1 VRHHI
6 LRIGNTGIM
15 KNGVVIVGAGHAG
28 VQAAASLREE
38 GFDSP
43 VTLIGDENE
52 LPYHKPPLSKAFMKE
67 ADAKPQMLRAEA
79 FYTNGHI
86 DLVLGS
92 SVDRIDLSGRRL
104 DLSDGRHIAFDRV
117 ILATGSRP
125 RTLALPGSNLAGVLS
140 LRSIADARAIREAS
154 DGCEDIVVL
163 GGGFIGLEI
172 AATLAARGR
181 RVTVVEAQD
190 RPLARAAAPVIATH
204 VRSRLEASGVRLL
217 TNTTIERL
225 EGQNGRVVTAVT
237 SSGERLPAGLILV
250 GVGVVPN
257 SELAEAAGIAVA
269 NGIRVDAQMRSSQPE
284 ILAIG
289 DNANYRHWLS
299 GADVRLESVQNATDQ
314 ARLAARTITG
324 HEDAYRSVPWFWSDI
339 GDMKLQMVGLAA
351 GGDRFVVVGEAAE
364 NRFSVFHYLGDRLI
378 CIESVNR
385 PADHMLG
392 RKMLAAGFSPNPAT
406 LAADDLKAAFTKWQ
420 QFQPAEPA

>member
-1 VRHHI
+1 
-6 LRIGNTGIM
+6 M
-15 KNGVVIVGAGHAG
+15 KNGVVIIGAGHGG

-38 GFDSP
+38 GFDGP

-67 ADAKPQMLRAEA
+67 VDAKPQMLRAEA
-79 FYTNGHI
+79 FYANGRI
-86 DLVLGS
+86 ELMLGS
-92 SVDRIDLSGRRL
+92 SVERIDLSGRRL
-104 DLSDGRHIAFDRV
+104 DLSGGGHIAFDRV

-125 RTLALPGSNLAGVLS
+125 RTLALPGSDLAGVLS
-140 LRSIADARAIREAS
+140 LRSVADARAIREAGV
-154 DGCEDIVVL
+154 DCEDVVIL
-163 GGGFIGLEI
+163 GGGFIGLEV
-172 AATLAARGR
+172 AVTLALGGR
-181 RVTVVEAQD
+181 RVTVVEAQN
-190 RPLARAAAPVIATH
+190 RLLARAAAPVIAAH
-204 VRSRLEASGVRLL
+204 VRSRLEASGVRVL
-217 TNTTIERL
+217 TNATIERL
-225 EGQNGRVVTAVT
+225 DGQNGHVAAAVI
-237 SSGERLPAGLILV
+237 SSGERLPAGLALI

-257 SELAEAAGIAVA
+257 SELAEAAGIAIA
-269 NGIRVDAQMRSSQPE
+269 NGIRVDPQMRSSQPE

-289 DNANYRHWLS
+289 DNANFRHWLS

-314 ARLAARTITG
+314 ARLAARTIAG

-351 GGDRFVVVGEAAE
+351 GVDRSIVVGEAAD

-406 LAADDLKAAFTKWQ
+406 LASDDLKAVFANWHQ
-420 QFQPAEPA
+420 RQPVEPA

>member
-1 VRHHI
+1 
-6 LRIGNTGIM
+6 M

-38 GFDSP
+38 GYDGP
-43 VTLIGDENE
+43 VTLVGDENE

-67 ADAKPQMLRAEA
+67 AGAKPQILRAEA
-79 FYTNGHI
+79 FYTNGRI
-86 DLVLGS
+86 DLLLGS
-92 SVDRIDLSGRRL
+92 SVEGIDLAGRRL
-104 DLSDGRHIAFDRV
+104 DLSGGRHIAFDRV

-125 RTLALPGSNLAGVLS
+125 RALALPGADLAGVLS
-140 LRSIADARAIREAS
+140 LRSVADARAIREAS
-154 DGCEDIVVL
+154 AGGGDVVVL
-163 GGGFIGLEI
+163 GGGFIGLEL
-172 AATLAARGR
+172 AATLALGGR

-190 RPLARAAAPVIATH
+190 RLLARAAAPVIAAH
-204 VRSRLEASGVRLL
+204 VRTRLEASGVRVL
-217 TNTTIERL
+217 TNTTIARL
-225 EGQNGRVVTAVT
+225 EGQNGHVATAVT
-237 SSGERLPAGLILV
+237 SSGERLTAVLVLI

-257 SELAEAAGIAVA
+257 SELAEATGLSVA
-269 NGIRVDAQMRSSQPE
+269 NGIRVDPQMRSSQPE
-284 ILAIG
+284 ILAVG

-324 HEDAYRSVPWFWSDI
+324 HKDTYRSVPWFWSDI

-351 GGDRFVVVGEAAE
+351 GGDRSVLIGETAE
-364 NRFSVFHYLGDRLI
+364 NRFSVFHYLGGRLI

-392 RKMLAAGFSPNPAT
+392 RKMLAAGFSPRPQT
-406 LAADDLKAAFTKWQ
+406 LEGDLKAAFAAWQ
-420 QFQPAEPA
+420 QLQPA

>member
-1 VRHHI
+1 
-6 LRIGNTGIM
+6 M
-15 KNGVVIVGAGHAG
+15 KNGVVIIGAGHAG

-38 GFDSP
+38 GFDDRI
-43 VTLIGDENE
+43 TLIGDENE

-79 FYTNGHI
+79 FYTNGRI
-86 DLVLGS
+86 DLMLGS
-92 SVDRIDLSGRRL
+92 SVESIDLTGRRL
-104 DLSDGRHIAFDRV
+104 EFSGGGHIAFDRA

-125 RTLALPGSNLAGVLS
+125 RTLALPGSDLAGVLS
-140 LRSIADARAIREAS
+140 LRSVADARAIREAS
-154 DGCEDIVVL
+154 AGSDNVVVL

-172 AATLAARGR
+172 AATLAAGGR

-190 RPLARAAAPVIATH
+190 RLLARAAAPVIAAH

-225 EGQNGRVVTAVT
+225 EGRNGHVVAAAT
-237 SSGERLPAGLILV
+237 SSGERLPAGLVLI

-257 SELAEAAGIAVA
+257 SEIAEAAGIAVA
-269 NGIRVDAQMRSSQPE
+269 NGIRVDPQMRSSQPE

-289 DNANYRHWLS
+289 DNASYRHWFS

-351 GGDRFVVVGEAAE
+351 GGDRSVVVGEAAE

-406 LAADDLKAAFTKWQ
+406 LASDDLKAVFAKWQ
-420 QFQPAEPA
+420 QRQPAEPA